1 MKNNWKEK
9 AETLATLY
17 LEYSD
22 EYSTEFNN
30 CVNAILKGM
39 DLVFEATKKECAD
52 KAEMTGVAYGD
63 STAITDYVIDKES
76 ILNINKPNL

>member
-52 KAEMTGVAYGD
+52 KADTKREYNFLGEEW
-63 STAITDYVIDKES
+63 IIDKDS
-76 ILNINKPNL
+76 ILNINKPDL

>member
-1 MKNNWKEK
+1 MKNDWNET

-17 LEYSD
+17 LEYA

-52 KAEMTGVAYGD
+52 KSEAKFQFFTKENV
-63 STAITDYVIDKES
+63 KES

>member
-1 MKNNWKEK
+1 MKNDWNET

-17 LEYSD
+17 LEYA

-39 DLVFEATKKECAD
+39 DLVFEATKKECTHKSEA
-52 KAEMTGVAYGD
+52 KFQFFTKENV
-63 STAITDYVIDKES
+63 KES